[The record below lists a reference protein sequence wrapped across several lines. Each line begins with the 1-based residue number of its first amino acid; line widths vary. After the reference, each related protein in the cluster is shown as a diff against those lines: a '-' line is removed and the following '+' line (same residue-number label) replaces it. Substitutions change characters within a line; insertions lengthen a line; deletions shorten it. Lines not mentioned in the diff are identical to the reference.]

1 MITNRYS
8 RTINKERY
16 TDMNE
21 DDNIVAA
28 YSIIS
33 CGFIAMV
40 WVIVLVVC
48 SLFISCKTVE
58 RENIVIKNDTVR
70 IYSQHKDSVVF
81 RDSVFVHLY
90 ERGDTVYHIT
100 ERWNVEYRDRI
111 HTDTVYKVREVQAQS
126 KEVAEKK
133 DPWYDDFLTKVLL
146 CLLAG
151 VILIGAIKMF
161 NNK

>member
-1 MITNRYS
+1 
-8 RTINKERY
+8 
-16 TDMNE
+16 MNE

-58 RENIVIKNDTVR
+58 RENIVTKTDTVR

-90 ERGDTVYHIT
+90 ERGDTVYSIT
-100 ERWNVEYRDRI
+100 ERWNVQYRDRI
-111 HTDTVYKVREVQAQS
+111 HTDTVYKVREVAQQS
-126 KEVAEKK
+126 KEVTEKK
-133 DPWYDDFLTKVLL
+133 EPWYDDFLTKVLL

-151 VILIGAIKMF
+151 VILVGAIKLF

>member
-1 MITNRYS
+1 
-8 RTINKERY
+8 
-16 TDMNE
+16 MNE

-28 YSIIS
+28 YSVIS

-81 RDSVFVHLY
+81 RDSMFVHLY
-90 ERGDTVYHIT
+90 ERGDTVYSVT
-100 ERWNVEYRDRI
+100 ERWNVRYNDRVRV
-111 HTDTVYKVREVQAQS
+111 DTVYKVREVAQQS

-133 DPWYDDFLTKVLL
+133 EPWYDNFLTKVLL

-151 VILIGAIKMF
+151 AVLVGVIKMT
-161 NNK
+161 NNKA

>member
-1 MITNRYS
+1 
-8 RTINKERY
+8 
-16 TDMNE
+16 MNE

-58 RENIVIKNDTVR
+58 RENIINKTDTVR
-70 IYSQHKDSVVF
+70 IYSQHKDSVVY

-90 ERGDTVYHIT
+90 EKGDTIYHVT
-100 ERWNVEYRDRI
+100 ERWNVQYRDRVRV
-111 HTDTVYKVREVQAQS
+111 DTVYKVREIQAQS
-126 KEVAEKK
+126 KEVEEKK
-133 DPWYDDFLTKVLL
+133 EPWYERLL
-146 CLLAG
+146 PWLL
-151 VILIGAIKMF
+151 VILLGAISLLSITK
-161 NNK
+161 K

>member
-1 MITNRYS
+1 
-8 RTINKERY
+8 
-16 TDMNE
+16 MND

-58 RENIVIKNDTVR
+58 RENIINKTDTVR
-70 IYSQHKDSVVF
+70 IYSQHKDSVVY

-90 ERGDTVYHIT
+90 EKGDTIYHVT
-100 ERWNVEYRDRI
+100 ERWNVQYRDRI
-111 HTDTVYKVREVQAQS
+111 HTDTVYKVREVAQQS
-126 KEVAEKK
+126 KEVTEKK
-133 DPWYDDFLTKVLL
+133 EPWYDNFLNKVLL

-151 VILIGAIKMF
+151 VILVGVIKMT
-161 NNK
+161 NNKA